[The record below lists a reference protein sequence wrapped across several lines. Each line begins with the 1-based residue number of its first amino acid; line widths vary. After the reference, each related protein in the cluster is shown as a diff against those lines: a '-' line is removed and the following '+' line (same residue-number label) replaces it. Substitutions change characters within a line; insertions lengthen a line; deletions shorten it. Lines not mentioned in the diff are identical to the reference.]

1 MDTFHTVQVTIIS
14 LFLRQNQSYS
24 ENMSNYMHF
33 SQNSNIFTG
42 MAEIPIGT
50 NISMMVFNWF
60 VLIRSSETYTV

>member
-24 ENMSNYMHF
+24 ENMSNYMQF
-33 SQNSNIFTG
+33 SQNLNIFTG

-50 NISMMVFNWF
+50 NISIMVFN
-60 VLIRSSETYTV
+60 